1 MQIRHVNAADAP
13 APVGQYTHAV
23 EVTGATRTVYISGQV
38 GAAMDGSVPE
48 DATEQGRNVWKNITA
63 QLKAVGMTLDNI
75 VKITTIA
82 TSLDHLPAVRA
93 SRAEAMGD
101 RKPAST
107 LIIGG
112 LVSPALKIE
121 VEVIAVA

>member
-1 MQIRHVNAADAP
+1 MQIRLSNAPDAP

-75 VKITTIA
+75 VKIVTIV
-82 TSLDHLPAVRA
+82 TSLDHLAAVRA
-93 SRAEAMGD
+93 SRTEALGD

-107 LIIGG
+107 LIVGG
-112 LVSPALKIE
+112 LVNAALKIE
-121 VEVIAVA
+121 VEVVAVA

>member
-1 MQIRHVNAADAP
+1 MQIRLSNATDAP

-38 GAAMDGSVPE
+38 GAAMDGSIPD

-63 QLKAVGMTLDNI
+63 QLRAVGMTLDNI
-75 VKITTIA
+75 VKIVTIV
-82 TSLDHLPAVRA
+82 TNLDHLPAVRT
-93 SRAEAMGD
+93 SRAAAMGD

-107 LIIGG
+107 LIVGG

-121 VEVIAVA
+121 VEVVAVA

>member
-1 MQIRHVNAADAP
+1 MKIRHSNAADAP

-23 EVTGATRTVYISGQV
+23 EVTGAARTVYLSGQV
-38 GAAMDGSVPE
+38 GAALDGSVPE

-63 QLKAVGMTLDNI
+63 QLAAVDMTLDNI
-75 VKITTIA
+75 VKIVTIV
-82 TSLDHLPAVRA
+82 TSLEHLPAVRA
-93 SRAEAMGD
+93 SRGEALGD

-107 LIIGG
+107 LIVGG

>member
-1 MQIRHVNAADAP
+1 MQIRHSNAPDAP

-23 EVTGATRTVYISGQV
+23 EVTGVSRTVYISGQV
-38 GAAMDGSVPE
+38 GTAMDGSVPE

-75 VKITTIA
+75 VKIVTIV
-82 TSLDHLPAVRA
+82 TSRDHLAAVRT
-93 SRAEAMGD
+93 SRGEALGD

-107 LIIGG
+107 LIVGG

-121 VEVIAVA
+121 VEVIAVG

>member
-1 MQIRHVNAADAP
+1 MKIRHSNAPDAP

-23 EVTGATRTVYISGQV
+23 EVTGAARTVYLSGQV

-63 QLKAVGMTLDNI
+63 QLAAVDMTLDNI
-75 VKITTIA
+75 VKIVTIV
-82 TSLDHLPAVRA
+82 TSLEHLPAVRA
-93 SRAEAMGD
+93 SRGEALGD

-107 LIIGG
+107 LIVGG

>member
-1 MQIRHVNAADAP
+1 MQIRLSNAPDAP

-38 GAAMDGSVPE
+38 GGALDGSVPE
-48 DATEQGRNVWKNITA
+48 DAMAQGRNVWNNITA
-63 QLKAVGMTLDNI
+63 QLRAVGMTLDNI
-75 VKITTIA
+75 VKIITIV

-93 SRAEAMGD
+93 TRAEAMGD

-107 LIIGG
+107 LIVAG